1 MPKPKRRDP
10 SVGLAAI
17 RGALDE
23 LDVARQWFDW
33 VTDPYAVDEA
43 IFRLSVAEL
52 RMTRAMRQLRMR

>member
-1 MPKPKRRDP
+1 MLKSKRPDP
-10 SVGLAAI
+10 NVGSAAI

-43 IFRLSVAEL
+43 ILRLGVAEL
-52 RMTRAMRQLRMR
+52 RMTRTMRRLRMR